1 MKRRQKDYESLWEGE
16 YNEITEN
23 LWIGDI
29 DSVREQSTSQF
40 DTVVTVCQDSVEDN
54 VSPQSNYAQ
63 FKIADG
69 PQTTEKYGGSHKYS
83 LFEDATHMVLRNLE
97 LGKKVLT
104 HCHHGQ
110 SRSAAVCIAALAVH
124 HDTSYSTAYRMVEDA
139 RYIVNPDELLEDHA
153 KQFIGKYR

>member
-1 MKRRQKDYESLWEGE
+1 MKRRQKDYESLWSGE

-29 DSVREQSTSQF
+29 DSVRERSTSQF
-40 DTVVTVCQDSVEDN
+40 DTVVTVCQDSVKDN
-54 VSPQSNYAQ
+54 ISCNYAQ

-69 PQTTEKYGGSHKYS
+69 PQTAEKYGGSHEYS

-97 LGKKVLT
+97 LEKKVLT
-104 HCHHGQ
+104 HCHNGQ

-139 RYIVNPDELLEDHA
+139 RYIVSPDELLEQHA
-153 KQFIGKYR
+153 KEYIANYR

>member
-1 MKRRQKDYESLWEGE
+1 MRHRQRDYESLWEGE

-63 FKIADG
+63 FEIADG
-69 PQTTEKYGGSHKYS
+69 PQTTEKYGGSHEYS

-104 HCHHGQ
+104 HCHNGQ
-110 SRSAAVCIAALAVH
+110 SRSAAVCIAVLAVQ

-139 RYIVNPDELLEDHA
+139 RYIVNPDELLEEHA
-153 KQFIGKYR
+153 KQYIANCR